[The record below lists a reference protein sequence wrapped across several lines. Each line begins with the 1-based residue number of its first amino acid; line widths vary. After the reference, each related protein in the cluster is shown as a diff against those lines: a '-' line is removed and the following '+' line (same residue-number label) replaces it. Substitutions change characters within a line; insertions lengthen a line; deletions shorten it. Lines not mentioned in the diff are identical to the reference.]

1 MPVPSDWP
9 CPTPYERAMAATMPT
24 QEAHMIRSG
33 LIAAMGAY
41 GAWGLLPLFFRL
53 LHHVSAVEIVAQR
66 VIWSLILIFAL
77 LAARRSLLPMF
88 ALLRDRR
95 ILLPLMASALLI
107 AANWLIYVWAVN
119 DGHVVA
125 ASLGYFLNPL
135 INVGLGVLLLGE
147 RLRRRQALAIAI
159 AAVGVAVMAL
169 SAITTLWISF
179 GLAITFA
186 FYGLVRKLT
195 PVAPMSGLGI
205 ETLLL
210 IPFALAFIAFQG
222 HSALGQDGPTTV
234 LLIISGAVTT
244 VPLVL
249 FATAAQRL
257 PMATLGLMQYL
268 APTLQFLCGVVL
280 FGEKLTH
287 GQMASFA
294 LIWVGLILFAA
305 DGIASVRR
313 ERFA

>member
-1 MPVPSDWP
+1 
-9 CPTPYERAMAATMPT
+9 MAATMQS
-24 QEAHMIRSG
+24 QETHMMRNG

-53 LHHVSAVEIVAQR
+53 LHHVGAVEIVAQR
-66 VIWSLILIFAL
+66 VIWSLILILVL
-77 LAARRSLLPMF
+77 LAARRGLLPML
-88 ALLRDRR
+88 ALMRDRR
-95 ILLPLMASALLI
+95 ILLPLTASALLI

-119 DGHVVA
+119 DGHVIA

-147 RLRRRQALAIAI
+147 RLRRRQAIAIAL

-222 HSALGQDGPTTV
+222 HSALGQDVPTTL

-294 LIWVGLILFAA
+294 LIWIGLILFAA